1 MGKMPT
7 KTRRSATQSR
17 IKKTKSSDLQTVPS
31 KTSKILTEEK
41 SQVVNTSK
49 TSPSSSTS
57 DATLQLLCTQN
68 DLATHLELVSHA
80 VPAKPTHPI
89 LGNVLLAACSK
100 TQRVYLS
107 VFNLSLAIQTSFEAK
122 VNTPGETTIPA
133 ELLSEIV
140 RKFSSGDLQLSNS
153 ISLNAENNQDHPL
166 STVKPEQNPILTL
179 VSASGRYQV
188 RGLSSD
194 EFPSIPEVNPCQNLA
209 MAAEA
214 LKSGI
219 KGALF
224 ATATDETKQILTG
237 VHLKINSNTLE
248 LAATDGHR
256 LAVVETSIQ
265 GFKKKKE
272 TENTEPLQFTLP
284 AKSLL
289 ELERILASRT
299 SAEPVQLSYNLTTGY
314 VEFSWG
320 VQRLITRCLEGEYPA
335 YQELLNHEFKHQVYL
350 EKLPFVKAL
359 ERLSVLAD
367 KKEKIIN
374 IDFSPENQQV
384 SLSLLREF
392 GNGREELTAIINFSH
407 SFSISFNIKY
417 LLEGIK
423 AIASSEISIHLID
436 SAHPAIL
443 KPFGNREQPHLLIDS
458 QYLLM
463 PVVKS

>member
-1 MGKMPT
+1 MPT

-17 IKKTKSSDLQTVPS
+17 IKKNKSSDLQTVPS
-31 KTSKILTEEK
+31 HTPKILTEEK

-89 LGNVLLAACSK
+89 LGNVLLVACSK

-153 ISLNAENNQDHPL
+153 ISLNTENNPL
-166 STVKPEQNPILTL
+166 STTKPEQNPILTL

-194 EFPSIPEVNPCQNLA
+194 EFPSIPEVNSYQNLA

-237 VHLKINSNTLE
+237 VHLKMNSNTLE

-265 GFKKKKE
+265 GFKKNKE

-299 SAEPVQLSYNLTTGY
+299 SAESVQLSYNLTTGY

-335 YQELLNHEFKHQVYL
+335 YQDLLNHDFQHQVYL

-392 GNGREELTAIINFSH
+392 GNGREEMTAIINFSH

-436 SAHPAIL
+436 SDHPAIL

>member
-7 KTRRSATQSR
+7 KTRRSATQNR
-17 IKKTKSSDLQTVPS
+17 IKKNKSSDLQTVPS
-31 KTSKILTEEK
+31 QTPKILTEEK

-89 LGNVLLAACSK
+89 LGNVLLVACSK

-122 VNTPGETTIPA
+122 VNTSGETTIPA

-153 ISLNAENNQDHPL
+153 ISLNAENNPL
-166 STVKPEQNPILTL
+166 NTTKPEQNPILTL
-179 VSASGRYQV
+179 VSASGCYQV

-194 EFPSIPEVNPCQNLA
+194 EFPSIPEVNSCQNLA

-237 VHLKINSNTLE
+237 VHLIINSNTLE

-299 SAEPVQLSYNLTTGY
+299 SAESVQLSYNLTTGY

-335 YQELLNHEFKHQVYL
+335 YQELLNHDFKHQVYL

-436 SAHPAIL
+436 SDHPAIL

>member
-1 MGKMPT
+1 MPT

-17 IKKTKSSDLQTVPS
+17 IKKNKPSDLQTVPS
-31 KTSKILTEEK
+31 QTPKILTEEK

-89 LGNVLLAACSK
+89 LGNVLLVACSK

-153 ISLNAENNQDHPL
+153 ISLNAENNPL
-166 STVKPEQNPILTL
+166 NTTKPEQNPILTL
-179 VSASGRYQV
+179 VSASGCYQV

-194 EFPSIPEVNPCQNLA
+194 EFPSIPEVNSCQNLA

-248 LAATDGHR
+248 LVATDGHR

-272 TENTEPLQFTLP
+272 TENTDPLQFTLP

-289 ELERILASRT
+289 ELERILSSRT

-335 YQELLNHEFKHQVYL
+335 YQDLLNHDFQHQVYL

-436 SAHPAIL
+436 SDHPAIL
-443 KPFGNREQPHLLIDS
+443 KPFGNREQLHLLIDS